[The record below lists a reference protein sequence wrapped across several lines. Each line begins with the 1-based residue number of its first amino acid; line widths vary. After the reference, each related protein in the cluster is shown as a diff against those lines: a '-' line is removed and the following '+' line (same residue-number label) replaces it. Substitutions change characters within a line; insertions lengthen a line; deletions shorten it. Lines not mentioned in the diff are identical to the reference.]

1 MEESLS
7 SMGPQPI
14 HTLTSA
20 SSSLSESY
28 LGVLDIVIFCMVLLL
43 SVSAGLIHT
52 YLINRRSS
60 QKFSDLSESS
70 HQNNDSRELSRRASD
85 ADNGGYNGIQ
95 TSSLAVDSV
104 GREKNRRTESSEFDK
119 TEDMRTEER
128 SLANNQ
134 HAGLALISDSTY
146 GNTAG
151 NTDIMFHLVCYA
163 SIIITL
169 GLPAYTCYHGASLAI
184 SFLPAMLAAHITAI
198 GIVNPLLKAY
208 HNKHFSRYSDEK
220 RKDGNGKGYEE
231 SISLLS
237 YLWKRFGGYK
247 GKQSQLIKIAE
258 DTEKPQK
265 LWVMILIII
274 TTILILILWILF
286 TVSIFL

>member
-1 MEESLS
+1 MEASRFS
-7 SMGPQPI
+7 TGPQSI
-14 HTLTSA
+14 NTLTSA

-28 LGVLDIVIFCMVLLL
+28 LGALDIVIFCMVLLL

-85 ADNGGYNGIQ
+85 ADNGGYNTI
-95 TSSLAVDSV
+95 DSV

-119 TEDMRTEER
+119 TEDMRTEDR

-134 HAGLALISDSTY
+134 HVGLALISDSTY
-146 GNTAG
+146 GNTPG

-208 HNKHFSRYSDEK
+208 HNKHFSRYTDEK
-220 RKDGNGKGYEE
+220 RKAGSCKGYEE
-231 SISLLS
+231 SVSLLS
-237 YLWKRFGGYK
+237 YLWKRFGGCK

-258 DTEKPQK
+258 HADRPQK
-265 LWVMILIII
+265 LWVVILIMI
-274 TTILILILWILF
+274 TTTLVLILWIIF
-286 TVSIFL
+286 TVSIQMIAF